1 MFIPLPELS
10 PFASQRDID
19 LYFFQQEQFEDQQ
32 KWRKQLINFIYKP
45 SSRVYIEND
54 LSNIFFLATGHG
66 TNIGDKNLTKISF

>member
-32 KWRKQLINFIYKP
+32 KWRKQLI
-45 SSRVYIEND
+45 SE
-54 LSNIFFLATGHG
+54 LFFTGQS
-66 TNIGDKNLTKISF
+66 LCLRRSFLVG